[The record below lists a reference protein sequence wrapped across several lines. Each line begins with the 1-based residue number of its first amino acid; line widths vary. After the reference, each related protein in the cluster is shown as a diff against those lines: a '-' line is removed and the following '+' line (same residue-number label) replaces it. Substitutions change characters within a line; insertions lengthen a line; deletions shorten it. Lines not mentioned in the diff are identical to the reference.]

1 MKVSL
6 RTIIINFKENGT
18 IHSVFKGTFDILGLD
33 LYEILDTNNYNN
45 NYEKIKNDRAV
56 LAKILIN
63 EISKPGIL
71 VIRKATITE
80 TVTSSGT
87 PSKMSYSAYTT
98 LNIDGKEISIVPNLP
113 LPEAIKY
120 FFLNYGD
127 KMSEKISQVEMVEQ
141 KTRIINQ
148 MRLEPTKDL
157 CIFLDSLDSYDFLV
171 QKSPCIS
178 YLHHAGSAVNCFFYI
193 LGSFDKLFAM
203 EVLKEEGK
211 HIIYIPTIS
220 YKTQNNPHFAFNSY
234 NFGNDI
240 QGVKCNAYDISTK
253 LLKLLSG
260 K

>member
-6 RTIIINFKENGT
+6 RTITINFEENGN

-33 LYEILDTNNYNN
+33 LYEILDTGNYNN
-45 NYEKIKNDRAV
+45 NYKKIENDRAV
-56 LAKILIN
+56 LVQILSN
-63 EISKPGIL
+63 EMSKPGIL
-71 VIRKATITE
+71 VIRKATIIE
-80 TVTSSGT
+80 TMTSSGT
-87 PSKMSYSAYTT
+87 LSSTPYLAYTN
-98 LNIDGKEISIVPNLP
+98 LYINGKEIAIVPNLQ

-127 KMSEKISQVEMVEQ
+127 KMSDKISQVEMVEQ

-148 MRLEPTKDL
+148 MKLEPKRDL
-157 CIFLDSLDSYDFLV
+157 YIFLDSLDSHDFLV
-171 QKSPCIS
+171 QRSPCIS
-178 YLHHAGSAVNCFFYI
+178 YLCHAGSAVNCFFYI
-193 LGSFDKLFAM
+193 IGSFDKLFAM

-211 HIIYIPTIS
+211 HIIYIPATS
-220 YKTQNNPHFAFNSY
+220 YKVPSNPYFAFNSY

-240 QGVKCNAYDISTK
+240 HESKCNAYDISTK

>member
-1 MKVSL
+1 MKISL
-6 RTIIINFKENGT
+6 RTITINFKENGT

-33 LYEILDTNNYNN
+33 LYEILDTKNYNN
-45 NYEKIKNDRAV
+45 NYEKIENDKAV

-63 EISKPGIL
+63 EIYKPGIL
-71 VIRKATITE
+71 IIRKATIVE
-80 TVTSSGT
+80 TMTSSGT
-87 PSKMSYSAYTT
+87 PSKMSYSTYTT
-98 LNIDGKEISIVPNLP
+98 LNINGKEISIVPNLQ

-148 MRLEPTKDL
+148 MKLEPKRDL
-157 CIFLDSLDSYDFLV
+157 YIFLDSLDSHDFLV
-171 QKSPCIS
+171 QRSPCIS
-178 YLHHAGSAVNCFFYI
+178 YLCHAGSAVNCFFYI
-193 LGSFDKLFAM
+193 VGSFDKLFAM

-211 HIIYIPTIS
+211 HIIYIPATS
-220 YKTQNNPHFAFNSY
+220 YKVPTNPYFAFNSY

-240 QGVKCNAYDISTK
+240 HESKCNAYDISTK

-260 K
+260 R